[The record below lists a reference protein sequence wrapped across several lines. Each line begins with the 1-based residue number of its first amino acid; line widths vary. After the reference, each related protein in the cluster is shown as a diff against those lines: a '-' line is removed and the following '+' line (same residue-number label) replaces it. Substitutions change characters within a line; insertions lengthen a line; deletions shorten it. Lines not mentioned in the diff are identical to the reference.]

1 MIKKHHITK
10 RHMTKRHMTK
20 RHMTKRHMTKQYKK
34 KYNITKQYNKQLRK
48 FIGGEKIPKIEFDKL
63 VICCHSRSMVPV
75 YLFNKNTD
83 TITNLHE
90 IKEVQY
96 VDTQYPEESWDNI
109 NPLKTIIWAIRCP
122 IRPALLGLINNANTY
137 IYDVLKNILENS
149 YNILVQGGVVVFT
162 GTDYNEHD
170 LKTVISLYN
179 SKWDVYFMDNLDY
192 YINTLKVEYKTLV
205 IFKKK

>member
-1 MIKKHHITK
+1 MKKHHMTKK
-10 RHMTKRHMTK
+10 RHMTKRHMIK
-20 RHMTKRHMTKQYKK
+20 RQK

-63 VICCHSRSMVPV
+63 VICCHSRSMNPV

-96 VDTQYPEESWDNI
+96 VDTDYPEESWDNI

-122 IRPALLGLINNANTY
+122 IRPALLGFINNAHTIVAYN
-137 IYDVLKNILENS
+137 VLNNILEKS
-149 YNILVQGGVVVFT
+149 YNILVQGGVVIFT
-162 GTDYNEHD
+162 SMEYNEHD